1 MATARKNYTVDS
13 ETGLNVRES
22 PSRSAEVLRVLKH
35 GEKIVV
41 DNAAET
47 PEGWKALQ
55 DGGFVMS
62 GYLK

>member
-1 MATARKNYTVDS
+1 M
-13 ETGLNVRES
+13 NVRES

>member
-1 MATARKNYTVDS
+1 MAGRKNYTVNS
-13 ETGLNVRES
+13 EPGLNVRAE
-22 PSRSAEVLRVLKH
+22 PSRSASVLMILKD

-47 PEGWKALQ
+47 PEGWKALR

-62 GYLK
+62 EFLK